1 MSEATGVASEPLI
14 VADPEMMVVPGGRR
28 FWLDDSMFEVG
39 KDGMPIPTF
48 RVKDVAVVFFG
59 KSDDWLRWR
68 MRPDDKKVTDKETG
82 EVTIVKGDYPE
93 GYFVLDGEVMDFKR
107 TEKNARY
114 FTLADIERMA
124 HALAQG
130 GHIDGARLA
139 LVTRMVVTCA
149 RLHGVTP

>member
-1 MSEATGVASEPLI
+1 MNAVPQSEPLV
-14 VADPEMMVVPGGRR
+14 VADPELMSIPDGRR
-28 FWLDDSMFEVG
+28 FWLDDSMFPLD
-39 KDGMPIPTF
+39 KDNMPIPNF

-68 MRPDDKKVTDKETG
+68 MRPDDKRVKDKETG
-82 EVTIVKGDYPE
+82 KTTIVKGKYPE
-93 GYFVLDGEVMDFKR
+93 GYFVLDNEVMEFKR
-107 TEKNARY
+107 TESDARY

-139 LVTRMVVTCA
+139 LVTKMVLTCA
-149 RLHGVTP
+149 RLHGVKA